1 MEELQETYQEWY
13 GAAGS
18 LVSEE
23 GLGLEEEQ
31 WTLEANQPSLQVAIV
46 AAGHHALVATV
57 ELAEQRD

>member
-1 MEELQETYQEWY
+1 MEKLQETYQEWS

-23 GLGLEEEQ
+23 ELEEEQ
-31 WTLEANQPSLQVAIV
+31 WTLEAIQPSLQVAIV
-46 AAGHHALVATV
+46 AAGRHALGATV